1 MCGSKKV
8 SMSSFFL
15 NSYFWTLT
23 FSGTM
28 FGPKKVWVPFFLEL
42 ILFWEPILLLA
53 LCLAPKSMNSF
64 FLGTFFLELIHLFV
78 GTVEPW
84 NPYFFWRNVWP
95 EKVWVVP
102 FSGTAPFFLL
112 WFFDEQNIW
121 ISQRCLFSRN
131 TWLYKYLCCWIVF
144 VFADKG
150 LHFIGFL
157 SLGDLTFPWACIVS
171 LVHAFWLSGS
181 DFLKD

>member
-1 MCGSKKV
+1 
-8 SMSSFFL
+8 
-15 NSYFWTLT
+15 
-23 FSGTM
+23 M
-28 FGPKKVWVPFFLEL
+28 FGPKKVWGPFFWNSYFFWNPYFYWHYVWHQKVWIPFFLEPF
-42 ILFWEPILLLA
+42 FWNSYIFLL
-53 LCLAPKSMNSF
+53 
-64 FLGTFFLELIHLFV
+64 
-78 GTVEPW
+78 EPW
-84 NPYFFWRNVWP
+84 NPYFVWRNVWP

-102 FSGTAPFFLL
+102 FSGTARFFFLQ

-121 ISQRCLFSRN
+121 ISQRCLSSG
-131 TWLYKYLCCWIVF
+131 TLDSKYLCCWIVF

-157 SLGDLTFPWACIVS
+157 SLGDFKFPWTRACVVS

>member
-1 MCGSKKV
+1 MCGS
-8 SMSSFFL
+8 
-15 NSYFWTLT
+15 
-23 FSGTM
+23 
-28 FGPKKVWVPFFLEL
+28 KKVWVPFFLEL
-42 ILFWEPILLLA
+42 LFLEPYFFWHNVWPEKSMSSFFLELILFLEPI
-53 LCLAPKSMNSF
+53 LCLAPKSMNFCMNF
-64 FLGTFFLELIHLFV
+64 FFWGTFFLELIHFFLL
-78 GTVEPW
+78 EPW

-102 FSGTAPFFLL
+102 FSGTARFFLL

-121 ISQRCLFSRN
+121 ISQCLFSG
-131 TWLYKYLCCWIVF
+131 TLDSKYLCCWIVF

-157 SLGDLTFPWACIVS
+157 SLGDFKFPWACIVS